1 MKKVVITS
9 VLIVFVF
16 VSWAVAAKNFYDK
29 GIRIPFLEAKCG
41 IPIEY
46 SVGSIDP
53 SFGISKEQFVS
64 SIKQAEQSWESALGK
79 NVLDYSEGNGLKVNL
94 VFDQRQAETERL
106 RKMLR
111 EVDLSKGKYESLEA
125 KYNSLVLSLDQ
136 KKKDYENLVLK
147 YEKETKAFDSAFS
160 EYEKD
165 LAEYNKKVQSW
176 NSKGG
181 APESEYKKLQDEKED
196 LDSTLSALK
205 KKEDSLGESYN
216 SLERKRKELNNMI
229 SEINSLGNIVNQLGG
244 KVNENI
250 EGYNDAQA
258 SRGEFETGLY
268 KKEGMKEEIDIYQFF
283 DEKDL
288 IAILAHEFGHAF
300 GLEHTAEPSSIMYP
314 ILGENNYSISKE
326 DVKIFKMECE

>member
-111 EVDLSKGKYESLEA
+111 EIDLSKGKYESLEA

-136 KKKDYENLVLK
+136 KKKDYENLVSK

-181 APESEYKKLQDEKED
+181 APESEYKKLQDEKEN
-196 LDSTLSALK
+196 LD
-205 KKEDSLGESYN
+205 Y
-216 SLERKRKELNNMI
+216 I
-229 SEINSLGNIVNQLGG
+229 
-244 KVNENI
+244 
-250 EGYNDAQA
+250 
-258 SRGEFETGLY
+258 
-268 KKEGMKEEIDIYQFF
+268 
-283 DEKDL
+283 
-288 IAILAHEFGHAF
+288 
-300 GLEHTAEPSSIMYP
+300 
-314 ILGENNYSISKE
+314 
-326 DVKIFKMECE
+326 